1 MKKILARCAVMTAVL
16 GSIAMAG
23 CSLGDETPTIK
34 NQFAIAENTVYYCTD
49 GFDND
54 LDGLA
59 DCEDPDCQAVGT
71 KEIPGPGAICCP
83 GVTDANG
90 IWSPA
95 ENTPFACS
103 DGIDND
109 GNGFSDCHD
118 NACKQLSVCCVKTG
132 DENTVDACSDGID
145 NDCDGYA
152 DCNDYSC
159 KGGNSKDSAATPESI
174 AYCELSQNTT
184 IIKGDENTLEACSD
198 GIDNDGDGYADCNDY
213 SCNGLGTSKDSTATP
228 EAIAY
233 CSVAEEKENTDATC
247 SDKRDNDLDG
257 LIDCD
262 DPNCSNIAYCQDA
275 GLEPPVRPEHFDQLD
290 PTQRAA
296 ILAQEQLV
304 CTDGID
310 NNKNGKADC
319 DEYQCHMLSLRSQ
332 NYTGIDANYKFN
344 CQTPAS
350 E

>member
-1 MKKILARCAVMTAVL
+1 MTAAL
-16 GSIAMAG
+16 SAFAMAG
-23 CSLGDETPTIK
+23 CTLGEETPK
-34 NQFAIAENTVYYCTD
+34 LNSQFAVAENTVYLCTD

-54 LDGLA
+54 MDGLA

-71 KEIPGPGAICCP
+71 AEMPGPGAICCP
-83 GVTDANG
+83 GTTDANG
-90 IWSPA
+90 IWKPA

-109 GNGFSDCHD
+109 GNGFIDCQD

-132 DENTVDACSDGID
+132 DENTVEACSDGID

-159 KGGNSKDSAATPESI
+159 KGGNSKDSKATPESI
-174 AYCELSQNTT
+174 AYCEITGNTNL
-184 IIKGDENTLEACSD
+184 IKTDENTLETCSD
-198 GIDNDGDGYADCNDY
+198 GIDNDGDGYIDCNDY
-213 SCNGLGTSKDSTATP
+213 SCNGNGTSKDSQATP

-233 CSVAEEKENTDATC
+233 CSISEEKENTEEKC
-247 SDKRDNDLDG
+247 SDNRDNDLDG

-262 DPNCSNIAYCQDA
+262 DPNCKTMAYCQDV
-275 GLEPPVRPEHFDQLD
+275 GMEPPDRPDNFDELD
-290 PTQRAA
+290 PAQISA
-296 ILAQEQLV
+296 ILAQEMHI

-310 NNKNGKADC
+310 NNKNGKKDC
-319 DEYQCHMLSLRSQ
+319 DEYRCHMLSLKSQ
-332 NYTGIDANYKFN
+332 NYTGNNAAYKFT
-344 CQTPAS
+344 CQSSAS